1 MYTSFYV
8 IQVKKQKILVIVKAY
23 PEKSTKY
30 GSSICT
36 AGLTEKL
43 EWIRI
48 YPIRLN
54 IFQKNQKILRKRNW
68 IEANIEK
75 SNEKLNRKESY
86 KVDER
91 SIKLVDSALTKT
103 NQKNIWNERNKI
115 LLPLLKKSREELEIL
130 KLSENL
136 SIGLIKPKS
145 YEFYIWKP
153 INEINV
159 IENKISQLT
168 LEGSKIRIP
177 DEIGNFFAY
186 KFKCDDPNCKG
197 HDTVCEDW
205 EIREA
210 FRSWR
215 KKYKNPGLIKEKLI
229 EKFQTFMES
238 RDLYFIMGTTNPY
251 NKWVII
257 GLYYPPKI
265 NPKKRKLNLDQ
276 FVKS

>member
-1 MYTSFYV
+1 M
-8 IQVKKQKILVIVKAY
+8 KKQKILVIVKAY
-23 PEKSTKY
+23 PEKSKKH

-36 AGLTEKL
+36 AGLTENS

-54 IFQKNQKILRKRNW
+54 IFQNKRGILKKWNW
-68 IEANIEK
+68 IEAKIEE

-91 SIKLVDSALTKT
+91 SIRLINSDLTKT
-103 NQKNIWNERNKI
+103 SRKNTWNERNKI
-115 LLPLLKKSREELEIL
+115 LFPLLKKSREELEVL
-130 KLSENL
+130 KQTENI

-145 YEFYIWKP
+145 FNFYIRKP
-153 INEINV
+153 INEIDV
-159 IENKISQLT
+159 IQSKLSQLT
-168 LEGSKIRIP
+168 LEGSKIKIP

-186 KFKCDDPNCKG
+186 KFECDDPNCKG

-215 KKYKNPGLIKEKLI
+215 KKYVDPEILKAKLI
-229 EKFQTFMES
+229 ERFQTFMES
-238 RDLYFIMGTTNPY
+238 RDLYFVMGTTNPY

-257 GLYYPPKI
+257 GLYYPPKNI
-265 NPKKRKLNLDQ
+265 PKKRKPSLDQ
-276 FVKS
+276 FLKS